1 MSHLESRWH
10 HCMKFGICKNVLDFD
25 AKTSEGTFEKN
36 RYTWMVSFCPRKLFA
51 HGAGSSNSDSYSYLK
66 SGCFCCWDLSMRLE
80 KGKE

>member
-36 RYTWMVSFCPRKLFA
+36 RYTWKVSFCPRKLFA
-51 HGAGSSNSDSYSYLK
+51 HGAGSFGFLFIFKIWVFLLLGLVYET
-66 SGCFCCWDLSMRLE
+66 GE
-80 KGKE
+80 G